1 MKTIEDRIQ
10 RLEQR
15 NRISLALLIIAALAF
30 LTFHELEKL
39 RMSPLRMM
47 RSSDGSVSFSSWSD
61 GPFVVTHLVKYADHE
76 GDKAVAPL
84 PQPMVIIDSHGAT
97 LTAEEVS
104 KLRWVNILGEP
115 TRAPALTDE
124 LNALYSRPQVSGRE

>member
-1 MKTIEDRIQ
+1 MKTIEDRVQ
-10 RLEQR
+10 HLEQR
-15 NRISLALLIIAALAF
+15 NRISLALLMFAVLALLAF
-30 LTFHELEKL
+30 NELEKL

-47 RSSDGSVSFSSWSD
+47 RLSDGSVSFSSWSD

-84 PQPMVIIDSHGAT
+84 PQPMAIIDSQGAT

-104 KLRWVNILGEP
+104 KLRWVNIFGEP
-115 TRAPALTDE
+115 TRGPVPLSAT
-124 LNALYSRPQVSGRE
+124 

>member
-1 MKTIEDRIQ
+1 MKTIEDRIP

-15 NRISLALLIIAALAF
+15 DRTSLALLVVAVFAF
-30 LTFHELEKL
+30 LAFHELEKL

-47 RSSDGSVSFSSWSD
+47 RLSDGSVSFSSWSD

-84 PQPMVIIDSHGAT
+84 PQPMAIIDSHGAT

-104 KLRWVNILGEP
+104 KLRWVNIFGEP
-115 TRAPALTDE
+115 TRAPALTNE
-124 LNALYSRPQVSGRE
+124 LNALYSRPLVSDRD